1 MGAIHEIWEQYQ
13 DRVRFVVVYIREA
26 HPEDGWVVIPN
37 RDEDIRFDDPKND
50 EERHEVASAC
60 ALRTKIKIPVVVDP
74 IDDKIASAY
83 GALPTRL
90 YLIGRGGKVA
100 YQAERGPFGL
110 KPPDLA
116 SAIDAEL
123 ERIA

>member
-1 MGAIHEIWEQYQ
+1 MGAIHRIWEQYR
-13 DRVRFVVVYIREA
+13 DRVSFAVVYIREA
-26 HPEDGWVVIPN
+26 HPEDGWVVTPN
-37 RDEDIRFDDPKND
+37 RDAGICFEDPTSDA
-50 EERHEVASAC
+50 ERQMVAAAC
-60 ALRTKIKIPVVVDP
+60 VLGTKTEIPVVVDP

-110 KPPDLA
+110 KPSELVD
-116 SAIDAEL
+116 AIEAEL
-123 ERIA
+123 QLIS